1 MRFMYP
7 RLQVMHA
14 MLKPGGVL
22 AICIDYRELFRLGQ
36 MLDEIFREPN
46 RVGIINWQKTYTSRN
61 DKAHISTAT
70 EYVLVYA
77 RDADRLKTEP
87 IEREKAGYANPDR
100 DPRGPW
106 ASNALHAPG
115 GSTHPGMVYAIQHP
129 FSGRLVYPP
138 TGRHWAF
145 ERKGM
150 KAALEGW
157 GSEYQDRQL
166 DDGRPPALVVKGAKD
181 FCLKDPATRKASE
194 TAFERYGEPPWPLIF
209 PTGGGKRGLRRKT
222 YLEQVRRGVI
232 PNTYWADDD
241 LAFDIG
247 PTSWDH
253 EESGHTQD
261 GKKEL
266 DAVVGEG
273 HGFDTVKPLKLF
285 RKVIQLWCPPD
296 GLVVDPFAGSGTT
309 AHAVLALNREQDA
322 SRRFIV
328 IEQGR
333 PEKGDPYA
341 SSLTADRLRRAATGD
356 WAAGE
361 RDGLGGGFA
370 FKRLGKK
377 VDAQT
382 LLDMERDEMVDTVI
396 ESHFDANRR
405 RGSNLIRMNGR
416 EWTYLVARNSD
427 DEGFFLIWEGAAKGT
442 TFDEAAYVGCAQE
455 AREAGLKPVYH
466 VYARLS
472 TYQSDDVR
480 FAAIPD
486 RVLAD
491 FGLDLSSE
499 PFNEP

>member
-1 MRFMYP
+1 
-7 RLQVMHA
+7 
-14 MLKPGGVL
+14 
-22 AICIDYRELFRLGQ
+22 
-36 MLDEIFREPN
+36 
-46 RVGIINWQKTYTSRN
+46 
-61 DKAHISTAT
+61 
-70 EYVLVYA
+70 
-77 RDADRLKTEP
+77 
-87 IEREKAGYANPDR
+87 
-100 DPRGPW
+100 
-106 ASNALHAPG
+106 
-115 GSTHPGMVYAIQHP
+115 
-129 FSGRLVYPP
+129 
-138 TGRHWAF
+138 
-145 ERKGM
+145 
-150 KAALEGW
+150 
-157 GSEYQDRQL
+157 
-166 DDGRPPALVVKGAKD
+166 
-181 FCLKDPATRKASE
+181 
-194 TAFERYGEPPWPLIF
+194 
-209 PTGGGKRGLRRKT
+209 
-222 YLEQVRRGVI
+222 
-232 PNTYWADDD
+232 
-241 LAFDIG
+241 
-247 PTSWDH
+247 
-253 EESGHTQD
+253 
-261 GKKEL
+261 
-266 DAVVGEG
+266 
-273 HGFDTVKPLKLF
+273 
-285 RKVIQLWCPPD
+285 
-296 GLVVDPFAGSGTT
+296 VVDPFAGSGTT